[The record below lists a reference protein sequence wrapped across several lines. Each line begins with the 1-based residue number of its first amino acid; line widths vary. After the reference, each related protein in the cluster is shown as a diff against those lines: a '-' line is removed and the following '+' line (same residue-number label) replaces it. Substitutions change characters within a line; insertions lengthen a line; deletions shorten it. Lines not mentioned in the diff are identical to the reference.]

1 MKTTFMRRSEL
12 MAWLADMGVS
22 KHKVREMIEA
32 GSIVRMYVPGMV
44 KGRALYS
51 RAQVERDVLGG
62 ALGGEG

>member
-1 MKTTFMRRSEL
+1 MV
-12 MAWLADMGVS
+12 WLADMGVS

-62 ALGGEG
+62 ALGGKG